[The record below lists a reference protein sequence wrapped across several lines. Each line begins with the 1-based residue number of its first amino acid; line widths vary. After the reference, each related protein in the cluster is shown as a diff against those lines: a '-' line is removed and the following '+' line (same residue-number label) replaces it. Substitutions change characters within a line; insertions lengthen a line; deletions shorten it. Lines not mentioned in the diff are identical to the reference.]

1 MPTENQVWDSSLGI
15 ESGHLSRFFS
25 AVLFDMDGTLV
36 DTEPM
41 WLVSETELMSRYG
54 YTWTKEDQAHCLGGP
69 LDRVG
74 QYMFDLAGGH
84 ESPEFFTDTL
94 IALTESHLR
103 HGARLM
109 EGAQELMALCEGLSL
124 PMALV
129 SASPRVLVDAVLD
142 NLKGHS
148 FAISVSSDDVTNVKP
163 DPEGYLS
170 AAKYLEVSIEECLIL
185 EDSATGVAAAS
196 ASGGLVVAIPHLV
209 PIENAERVR
218 VVSSVRELSLA
229 MLKELYLEFNS

>member
-1 MPTENQVWDSSLGI
+1 
-15 ESGHLSRFFS
+15 
-25 AVLFDMDGTLV
+25 MDGTLV

-41 WLVSETELMSRYG
+41 WLASESELMARYG
-54 YTWTKEDQAHCLGGP
+54 YAWTEVDQAHCLGGP

-74 QYMFDLAGGH
+74 RYMFDLAGGR
-84 ESPEFFTDTL
+84 ETPEFFTDTL
-94 IALTESHLR
+94 IALTEAHLR
-103 HGARLM
+103 DGAQLM
-109 EGAQELMALCEGLSL
+109 EGAQELMSLCEDLFL

-148 FAISVSSDDVTNVKP
+148 FAISISSDDVTNVKP
-163 DPEGYLS
+163 DPEGYL
-170 AAKYLEVSIEECLIL
+170 AAARFLEVAIEKCLIL

-209 PIENAERVR
+209 PIDNAERVH
-218 VVSSVRELSLA
+218 VISSVSELSLKK
-229 MLKELYLEFNS
+229 LQGLYVEFNS

>member
-1 MPTENQVWDSSLGI
+1 MANNMSP
-15 ESGHLSRFFS
+15 FFS

-41 WLVSETELMSRYG
+41 WLASETELMLRFG
-54 YTWTKEDQAHCLGGP
+54 YEWTSEDQAHCLGGP

-74 QYMFDLAGGH
+74 QYMFDLAGG
-84 ESPEFFTDTL
+84 PETPEWFTDTL
-94 IALTESHLR
+94 ISLTESHLR
-103 HGARLM
+103 HGASLM
-109 EGAQELMALCEGLSL
+109 QGAQELMTLCEGLNL

-142 NLKGHS
+142 NLMGHR
-148 FAISVSSDDVTNVKP
+148 FAISISSNDVTNVKP
-163 DPEGYLS
+163 DPEGYL
-170 AAKYLEVSIEECLIL
+170 AAASFLDVAIEDCLIL

-209 PIENAERVR
+209 PISASERVC
-218 VVSSVRELSLA
+218 VVDSVEELTRERLQI
-229 MLKELYLEFNS
+229 LYREFNS

>member
-1 MPTENQVWDSSLGI
+1 MNQ
-15 ESGHLSRFFS
+15 FFS

-41 WLVSETELMSRYG
+41 WLESETELMARFG
-54 YTWTKEDQAHCLGGP
+54 YEWTHEDQANCLGGP

-74 QYMFDLAGGH
+74 RYMFDLAGGAH
-84 ESPEFFTDTL
+84 SPEFFTDTL
-94 IALTESHLR
+94 ISLTETHLR
-103 HGARLM
+103 D
-109 EGAQELMALCEGLSL
+109 GAQLMDGAQDLMSLCEGLDL

-148 FAISVSSDDVTNVKP
+148 FAISISSDDVTNVKP
-163 DPEGYLS
+163 DPEGYLA
-170 AAKYLEVSIEECLIL
+170 AAKFLNVAIKECLIL

-209 PIENAERVR
+209 PISNGDRVR
-218 VVSSVRELSLA
+218 VVSSVSDLSRERLQD
-229 MLKELYLEFNS
+229 LYLEFNS

>member
-1 MPTENQVWDSSLGI
+1 MSQ
-15 ESGHLSRFFS
+15 FFS

-41 WLVSETELMSRYG
+41 WLASENELMSRYG
-54 YTWTKEDQAHCLGGP
+54 YAWTREDQAHCLGGP

-74 QYMFDLAGGH
+74 RYMFDLAGGV
-84 ESPEFFTDTL
+84 ESPDFFTDTL

-103 HGARLM
+103 DGARLM

-163 DPEGYLS
+163 DPEGYLA
-170 AAKYLEVSIEECLIL
+170 AAKFLDVPIQDCLIL

-196 ASGGLVVAIPHLV
+196 ASGGVVVAIPHLV
-209 PIENAERVR
+209 PIENVDRIR
-218 VVSSVRELSLA
+218 VVSSVSELSLD
-229 MLKELYLEFNS
+229 MLEKLYLEFNS

>member
-1 MPTENQVWDSSLGI
+1 MNQ
-15 ESGHLSRFFS
+15 FFA

-41 WLVSETELMSRYG
+41 WLASETELMARFG
-54 YTWTKEDQAHCLGGP
+54 YVWTSEDQAHCLGGP

-74 QYMFDLAGGH
+74 QYMFDLAGQA
-84 ESPEFFTDTL
+84 ESPEWFTQTL
-94 IALTESHLR
+94 ISLTENHLR
-103 HGARLM
+103 HGATLM
-109 EGAQELMALCEGLSL
+109 EGAQELMSLCEGLDL

-142 NLKGHS
+142 NLHDHK
-148 FAISVSSDDVTNVKP
+148 FAISISSDDVTHVKP
-163 DPEGYLS
+163 NPEGYL
-170 AAKYLEVSIEECLIL
+170 AAASYLNVSIEECLIL

-209 PIENAERVR
+209 PIHPNDRVH
-218 VVSSVRELSLA
+218 VVTSVGELTREVLQN
-229 MLKELYLEFNS
+229 LYVRFNS

>member
-1 MPTENQVWDSSLGI
+1 MSP
-15 ESGHLSRFFS
+15 FFS

-41 WLVSETELMSRYG
+41 WLESETELMARFG
-54 YTWTKEDQAHCLGGP
+54 YSWTSQDQAHCLGGP

-74 QYMFDLAGGH
+74 RYMFDLAGQV
-84 ESPEFFTDTL
+84 ESPEWFTQTL
-94 IALTESHLR
+94 ISLTENHLR
-103 HGARLM
+103 HGASLM
-109 EGAQELMALCEGLSL
+109 EGAQDLMSLCEGLDL

-142 NLKGHS
+142 NLHDHK
-148 FAISVSSDDVTNVKP
+148 FAISISSDDVTNVKP
-163 DPEGYLS
+163 DPEGYL
-170 AAKYLEVSIEECLIL
+170 AAANFLNVEIGECLIL

-209 PIENAERVR
+209 PIQSSQRVH
-218 VVSSVRELSLA
+218 VVSSVGELTREVLQ
-229 MLKELYLEFNS
+229 KLYVEFNS

>member
-1 MPTENQVWDSSLGI
+1 MAINMNP
-15 ESGHLSRFFS
+15 FFS

-41 WLVSETELMSRYG
+41 WLASETELMLRFG
-54 YTWTKEDQAHCLGGP
+54 YEWTSEDQAHCLGGP

-74 QYMFDLAGGH
+74 QYMFDLAGGA
-84 ESPEFFTDTL
+84 ETPDWFTDTL
-94 IALTESHLR
+94 ISLTEWHLR
-103 HGARLM
+103 HGASLM
-109 EGAQELMALCEGLSL
+109 QGARELMSLCEGLNL

-142 NLKGHS
+142 NLVGHR
-148 FAISVSSDDVTNVKP
+148 FAISISSNDVTNVKP
-163 DPEGYLS
+163 DPEGYL
-170 AAKYLEVSIEECLIL
+170 AAASFLNVAIEDCLIL

-209 PIENAERVR
+209 PISAGERVC
-218 VVSSVRELSLA
+218 VVDSVEELTRERLQN
-229 MLKELYLEFNS
+229 LYREFNS

>member
-1 MPTENQVWDSSLGI
+1 MD
-15 ESGHLSRFFS
+15 RFFA

-41 WLVSETELMSRYG
+41 WLASETELLLRFG
-54 YTWTKEDQAHCLGGP
+54 YQWTIEDQAHCLGGP

-74 QYMFDLAGGH
+74 EYMYHLAGNA
-84 ESPEFFTDTL
+84 ESPEWFTQTL

-103 HGARLM
+103 EGASLM
-109 EGAQELMALCEGLSL
+109 EGAQELMSLCEELSL

-129 SASPRVLVDAVLD
+129 SASPRVLVDAVLE
-142 NLKGHS
+142 NLKGHQ
-148 FAISVSSDDVTNVKP
+148 FAISISSDDVTHVKP
-163 DPEGYLS
+163 DPEGYLR
-170 AAKYLEVSIEECLIL
+170 AAAFLEVPIADCLIL

-209 PIENAERVR
+209 PIAPSSRVFVVTSVAELNRQF
-218 VVSSVRELSLA
+218 LQN
-229 MLKELYLEFNS
+229 LYDQANF

>member
-1 MPTENQVWDSSLGI
+1 MNQ
-15 ESGHLSRFFS
+15 FFS

-41 WLVSETELMSRYG
+41 WLASETELMARYG
-54 YTWTKEDQAHCLGGP
+54 YAWTEQDQAHCLGGP

-74 QYMFDLAGGH
+74 RYMFDLGGGK
-84 ESPEFFTDTL
+84 ESPDYFTQTL
-94 IALTESHLR
+94 IDLTQAHLR
-103 HGARLM
+103 DGAQLM
-109 EGAQELMALCEGLSL
+109 EGAEELMGLCEELSL

-129 SASPRVLVDAVLD
+129 SASPRVLVDAVLG

-148 FAISVSSDDVTNVKP
+148 FAISVSSDDVTKVKP
-163 DPEGYLS
+163 DPEGYL
-170 AAKYLEVSIEECLIL
+170 AAANFLEVPIKECLIL

-209 PIENAERVR
+209 PISEAERVR
-218 VVSSVRELSLA
+218 VFSSVRDLSLER
-229 MLKELYLEFNS
+229 LQNLYVEFNS

>member
-1 MPTENQVWDSSLGI
+1 MANNMNP
-15 ESGHLSRFFS
+15 FFS

-41 WLVSETELMSRYG
+41 WLASETELMLRFG
-54 YTWTKEDQAHCLGGP
+54 YEWTSEDQAHCLGGP

-74 QYMFDLAGGH
+74 QYMFDLAGGA
-84 ESPEFFTDTL
+84 ETPDWFTDTL
-94 IALTESHLR
+94 ISLTESHLR
-103 HGARLM
+103 HGASLM
-109 EGAQELMALCEGLSL
+109 QGAQDLMSLCEGLNL

-142 NLKGHS
+142 NLVGHR
-148 FAISVSSDDVTNVKP
+148 FAISISSNDVTNVKP
-163 DPEGYLS
+163 DPEGYL
-170 AAKYLEVSIEECLIL
+170 AAASFLDVAIEDCLIL

-209 PIENAERVR
+209 PISASERVC
-218 VVSSVRELSLA
+218 VVDSVEELTRERLQI
-229 MLKELYLEFNS
+229 LYREFNS

>member
-1 MPTENQVWDSSLGI
+1 MKQ
-15 ESGHLSRFFS
+15 FFS

-41 WLVSETELMSRYG
+41 WLASETELMLRFG
-54 YTWTKEDQAHCLGGP
+54 YEWTLADQAHCLGGP

-74 QYMFDLAGGH
+74 QYMFELAGSV
-84 ESPEFFTDTL
+84 ETPEWFTETL
-94 IALTESHLR
+94 ISLTEAHLR
-103 HGARLM
+103 DGAALM
-109 EGAQELMALCEGLSL
+109 EGAQDLMALCEGLDL

-142 NLKGHS
+142 NLKGHN
-148 FAISVSSDDVTNVKP
+148 FAISISSDDVTNVKP
-163 DPEGYLS
+163 DPEGYL
-170 AAKYLEVSIEECLIL
+170 AAARYLNVAISECLIL

-209 PIENAERVR
+209 PISPEKRVH
-218 VVSSVRELSLA
+218 VVTSVEELTHEKLQS
-229 MLKELYLEFNS
+229 LYLEFNS